1 MKISEELLQYQNEDV
16 VSRFTGIFRIEEGEA
31 EDIFQETK
39 KFLSIGRMEGVFINE
54 DLLII
59 DEMWHNFILFT
70 RDYEEFCTRCFGL
83 FLHHTPTS
91 KTEKEKFRKML
102 VSSPKEAEDTMEQM
116 NQTFMEIVYDELGE
130 KTAMKWFGLYPEK
143 YTRAYLNSIRT

>member
-1 MKISEELLQYQNEDV
+1 MKISEELLRYRNEDV
-16 VSRFTGIFRIEEGEA
+16 ISRFTGIFRIEEGEA

-70 RDYEEFCTRCFGL
+70 RDYEEFCTRCFGV
-83 FLHHTPTS
+83 FLHHTPTN
-91 KTEKEKFRKML
+91 KAEKEKFRKML
-102 VSSPKEAEDTMEQM
+102 VSNPEEAEEKMVRMTQK
-116 NQTFMEIVYDELGE
+116 FMGIVYDELGGE
-130 KTAMKWFGLYPEK
+130 TAMKWFGVYPEK
-143 YTRAYLNSIRT
+143 YSRTYLNSIRT